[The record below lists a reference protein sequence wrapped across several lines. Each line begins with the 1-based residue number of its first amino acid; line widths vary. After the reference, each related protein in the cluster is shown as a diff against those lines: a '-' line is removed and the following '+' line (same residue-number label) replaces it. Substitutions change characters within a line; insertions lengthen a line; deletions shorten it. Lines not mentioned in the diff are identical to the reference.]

1 MNQSELSTLE
11 RLESLRDR
19 TESIVAS
26 PQLRS
31 RVFAAIAESGPPRW
45 WFGVLGQ
52 ARFGI
57 SVAVLAA
64 VASVA
69 LALGAP
75 WFEEDEQIL
84 AYGAVELWEQ

>member
-1 MNQSELSTLE
+1 MNRDETATME
-11 RLESLRDR
+11 RLESLRVR

-26 PQLRS
+26 ASLRE
-31 RVFAAIAESGPPRW
+31 RVFVAIAESTPPRW

-52 ARFGI
+52 ARVGL